1 MCHDCISLEQDGKLV
16 YNGPSVDEVCLL
28 DMAADVKKS
37 IFVTRDSEVIKI
49 QLNGQAEQY
58 SIIKIF
64 PFTSERKAMSIV
76 LKDPKEDKAICFVK
90 GADSSVFPMC
100 NGYRGAGKDSG

>member
-1 MCHDCISLEQDGKLV
+1 
-16 YNGPSVDEVCLL
+16 
-28 DMAADVKKS
+28 MAAAAKKS
-37 IFVTRDSEVIKI
+37 HFITRDSEVIRMSI
-49 QLNGQAEQY
+49 NGQTEQY

-76 LKDPKEDKAICFVK
+76 LKHPQEDRAICFVK

-100 NGYRGAGKDSG
+100 KGYGGDGKDVEFIGAD